1 MINVAVLGFGT
12 VGSGVVELIDMNK
25 GHIAA
30 KLENELNVKYI
41 LDIRDFPDS
50 PYKDKFVK
58 DFSIIEN
65 DPEIKVVAEVIG
77 GATFAYDYT
86 VRALKAG
93 KSVVTS
99 NKELVAQK
107 GYELLT
113 LAKENNVNYFF
124 EASVGGGIPL
134 IRPMHRCMAAN
145 EITEFYGILNGT
157 TNYILSRMAGEGS
170 DFAVALKAAQE
181 LGYAEADPSA
191 DIDGIDV
198 QNKTVLACAMG
209 FGLAPAP
216 ADIPC
221 FGIRTVSDQDVA
233 RARAKGRVIKLLGE
247 GQLIEGRLFAS
258 VEPVLTP
265 ADSLEAAVPMN
276 FNLATLEGASI
287 GTLKFY
293 GQGAGSLPTGNA
305 VVQDLLDI
313 AAGLPLCPPAG
324 EKPALDLTALSAR
337 WELRLAAAVADEAA
351 ALLGEAVALREEAGE
366 AVVFE
371 TAEMAAAE
379 FYAVRKQ
386 LQEKDA
392 ALFAARIL

>member
-1 MINVAVLGFGT
+1 R
-12 VGSGVVELIDMNK
+12 SID
-25 GHIAA
+25 A
-30 KLENELNVKYI
+30 
-41 LDIRDFPDS
+41 
-50 PYKDKFVK
+50 
-58 DFSIIEN
+58 
-65 DPEIKVVAEVIG
+65 VAEVMG
-77 GATFAYDYT
+77 GVEPAFSY
-86 VRALKAG
+86 VSMALKAG
-93 KSVVTS
+93 KHVVTS
-99 NKELVAQK
+99 NKAVLAAYYDEFTALAAKKGLCLGIEAAVA
-107 GYELLT
+107 GGVPY
-113 LAKENNVNYFF
+113 LAALRKAARVE
-124 EASVGGGIPL
+124 PL
-134 IRPMHRCMAAN
+134 SRVA
-145 EITEFYGILNGT
+145 GILNGT

-324 EKPALDLTALSAR
+324 AKPTLDLTALSAR

-351 ALLGEAVALREEAGE
+351 ALLGDAVALREEAGE